1 MSITREAPEQPSGYD
16 RVVGFLREQLLSGDL
31 RTGDILLPE
40 RELAVR
46 LGVSR
51 PVLREALRALA
62 MIGAV
67 EIRHGVGTVVK
78 KPDVS
83 TLGDFFT
90 FALAQ
95 QADVVDDIMEAR
107 VAIEHH
113 AIRLACDRA
122 TQNDLNRIA
131 QCLTQIVETIND
143 PEAGGQADFDFHEAI
158 VRAARSPTLTSLYTS
173 IATLMRRSHLDRR
186 KQIASL
192 DGFESFLVDHHRLIY
207 EAIVQRDAT
216 KADDLLRRHFQIGG
230 EFRRR
235 AADAQI
241 SALPSFNRPV

>member
-1 MSITREAPEQPSGYD
+1 MSIRRDTSEQPSGYD
-16 RVVGFLREQLLSGDL
+16 RVVSFLQEQLLSGEL
-31 RTGDILLPE
+31 KTGDILLPE

-51 PVLREALRALA
+51 PVLREALRALS

-67 EIRHGVGTVVK
+67 EIRHGIGTVVK
-78 KPDVS
+78 RPDVS

-90 FALAQ
+90 FVLAQ
-95 QADVVDDIMEAR
+95 QADVIDDIMEAR

-122 TQNDLNRIA
+122 TQTDLERIA
-131 QCLTQIVETIND
+131 QCLTQIVETIHD
-143 PEAGGQADFDFHEAI
+143 PNAGGQADFNFHESI
-158 VRAARSPTLTSLYTS
+158 VRAARSPTLINLYSS
-173 IATLMRRSHLDRR
+173 ISTLMMRSHLDRR
-186 KQIASL
+186 EQIASVE
-192 DGFESFLVDHHRLIY
+192 GFESFLVDHHRLIY
-207 EAIVQRDAT
+207 QAIVAREPA
-216 KADDLLRRHFQIGG
+216 KADDLLRRHFEIGG

-241 SALPSFNRPV
+241 SALRPAKR

>member
-1 MSITREAPEQPSGYD
+1 MSILRDAPEQTSGYN
-16 RVVGFLREQLLSGDL
+16 RVVSFLREQLLSGEL
-31 RTGDILLPE
+31 KTGDILLPE

-67 EIRHGVGTVVK
+67 EIRHGIGTVVK

-90 FALAQ
+90 FVLAQ
-95 QADVVDDIMEAR
+95 QADVIDDIMEAR

-122 TQNDLNRIA
+122 TQGDLDRIA
-131 QCLTQIVETIND
+131 QCLTQIVETIHD
-143 PEAGGQADFDFHEAI
+143 LSAGGQADFNFHEAI
-158 VRAARSPTLTSLYTS
+158 VRAARSPTLINLYSS
-173 IATLMRRSHLDRR
+173 IATLMMRSHQDRR
-186 KQIASL
+186 EQIASL
-192 DGFESFLVDHHRLIY
+192 EGFESFLVDHHRLIY
-207 EAIVQRDAT
+207 EAIVQRDAA
-216 KADDLLRRHFQIGG
+216 KADDLLRRHFEIGG

-241 SALPSFNRPV
+241 SALPSFKR

>member
-1 MSITREAPEQPSGYD
+1 MSIRRDAPEQTGGYD
-16 RVVGFLREQLLSGDL
+16 RVVSFLREQLLSGEL
-31 RTGDILLPE
+31 KTGDILLPE
-40 RELAVR
+40 RELSVH

-67 EIRHGVGTVVK
+67 EIRHGIGTVVK

-90 FALAQ
+90 FVLAQ
-95 QADVVDDIMEAR
+95 QADVIDDIMEAR

-113 AIRLACDRA
+113 AIRLACERA
-122 TQNDLNRIA
+122 TQSDLDRIA
-131 QCLTQIVETIND
+131 NSLTLIVETIHD
-143 PEAGGQADFDFHEAI
+143 PAAGGQADFEFHEAI
-158 VRAARSPTLTSLYTS
+158 VRASRSPTLINLYSS
-173 IATLMRRSHLDRR
+173 IATLMMRSHMDRR
-186 KQIASL
+186 EQIATV
-192 DGFESFLVDHHRLIY
+192 DGFESFLVDHHRSIY
-207 EAIVQRDAT
+207 EAIVAREPA
-216 KADDLLRRHFQIGG
+216 KADDLLRRHFEIGG

-241 SALPSFNRPV
+241 SALPSFKR

>member
-1 MSITREAPEQPSGYD
+1 MSIRRDAPEQTSGYD
-16 RVVGFLREQLLSGDL
+16 RVVTFLREQLLSGEL
-31 RTGDILLPE
+31 KTGDILLPE
-40 RELAVR
+40 RELSAQ

-67 EIRHGVGTVVK
+67 EIRHGIGTVVK

-90 FALAQ
+90 FLLAQ
-95 QADVVDDIMEAR
+95 QADVIDDIMEAR

-113 AIRLACDRA
+113 AIRLACERA
-122 TQNDLNRIA
+122 TRSDLDRIA
-131 QCLTQIVETIND
+131 HCLTQIVETIHD
-143 PEAGGQADFDFHEAI
+143 PVAGGQADFDFHDAI
-158 VRAARSPTLTSLYTS
+158 VRAARSPTLSNLYSS
-173 IATLMRRSHLDRR
+173 ISTLMMRSHLDRR
-186 KQIASL
+186 EQIATV
-192 DGFESFLVDHHRLIY
+192 DGFESFLVDHHRSIY
-207 EAIVQRDAT
+207 EAIVARQPAQ
-216 KADDLLRRHFQIGG
+216 ADELLRRHFEIGG

-241 SALPSFNRPV
+241 SALPSFKR